1 MRPTPYVASLRIY
14 EPLDSFDK
22 LDQQSWAHLLI
33 TSPTG
38 WDEQKRALTRVIKS
52 EAPNAKPD
60 GAHLLELEGKR
71 YIAPWSTTTRCWS
84 ALDDFKY
91 SLPQPLIKF
100 FIPQSIEDSIK
111 SSAIEIEDK
120 ISHILTST
128 WSIPPR
134 WFALFQPDE
143 RLRGENEDGV
153 FTILRTSIKNAKTR
167 ARFTHEAVLGAF

>member
-14 EPLDSFDK
+14 EPLDSFDT
-22 LDQQSWAHLLI
+22 LDQQRWAHLLI
-33 TSPTG
+33 TSPTS

-60 GAHLLELEGKR
+60 GAHLLEHEGKR

-111 SSAIEIEDK
+111 SSAIEI
-120 ISHILTST
+120 
-128 WSIPPR
+128 
-134 WFALFQPDE
+134 
-143 RLRGENEDGV
+143 
-153 FTILRTSIKNAKTR
+153 
-167 ARFTHEAVLGAF
+167 

>member
-14 EPLDSFDK
+14 EPLDSFNK
-22 LDQQSWAHLLI
+22 VDQQRWAHLLI

-52 EAPNAKPD
+52 EAPNSKPD
-60 GAHLLELEGKR
+60 GAHLLEHEGKR

-111 SSAIEIEDK
+111 GSAIE
-120 ISHILTST
+120 
-128 WSIPPR
+128 
-134 WFALFQPDE
+134 
-143 RLRGENEDGV
+143 NM
-153 FTILRTSIKNAKTR
+153 
-167 ARFTHEAVLGAF
+167 